1 METMGFNTYEKQD
14 RVLVG
19 MSGGVD
25 SSVTVRILQEQ
36 GFAVQGAVIRFSP
49 AHDGAVAA
57 AKDAAR
63 SLGID
68 VHVIDAAETFDREVV
83 TPFCQSYCEGRTPNP
98 CILCNPAVKFRLL
111 AEKADELDI
120 PYLATGHYARIERCT
135 DGVCRLCTAE
145 STARD
150 QSYMLYRLGPDI
162 LDRLILPLGEFE
174 KTDVRDIARDIEL
187 NCADTPDSMEICFI
201 PDGDYAAWLEARG
214 AVPPPG
220 HFVDRTGRVLGR
232 HRGIHRYT
240 IGQRRGLGIP
250 AAHRLFVSEIRPE
263 TQEGVL
269 SDGTDLMADT
279 VWGEDFNPLAPLT
292 EGEEL
297 TVRLRHSKTET
308 PARFYPEGTGGRLE
322 LLTPARAPTPGQLA
336 VLYRGDWVLGS
347 LWITRARRIP
357 G

>member
-1 METMGFNTYEKQD
+1 MKEKI
-14 RVLVG
+14 VLG
-19 MSGGVD
+19 LSGGVD
-25 SSVTVRILQEQ
+25 S
-36 GFAVQGAVIRFSP
+36 
-49 AHDGAVAA
+49 AVAA
-57 AKDAAR
+57 RLLQERYEVTGLYLDIGLGGTGAADAAAVAER
-63 SLGID
+63 LGIPFETAD
-68 VHVIDAAETFDREVV
+68 IRAELEREVCA
-83 TPFCQSYCEGRTPNP
+83 PFAADYRAGRTPLP
-98 CILCNPAVKFRLL
+98 CARCNPAVKFPALFAL
-111 AEKADELDI
+111 AGRIGAR
-120 PYLATGHYARIERCT
+120 YVSTGHYARVEN
-135 DGVCRLCTAE
+135 GVLKKGMPAN
-145 STARD
+145 D
-150 QSYMLYRLGPDI
+150 QSYMLARLTREQLQKVI
-162 LDRLILPLGEFE
+162 FPLGDYE
-174 KTDVRDIARDIEL
+174 KNQVRALARGFGIPV
-187 NCADTPDSMEICFI
+187 ADKPDSMEICFI

-263 TQEGVL
+263 TQEVVL

>member
-57 AKDAAR
+57 ARDAAR

-68 VHVIDAAETFDREVV
+68 VHVIDAAEAFDREVV

-111 AEKADELDI
+111 AEKADELGI
-120 PYLATGHYARIERCT
+120 PYLATGHYARIERCA

-145 STARD
+145 SAARD

-174 KTDVRDIARDIEL
+174 KSDVRDIARDIEL
-187 NCADTPDSMEICFI
+187 NCADAPDSMEICFI
-201 PDGDYAAWLEARG
+201 PDGDYSAFIRARG
-214 AVPPPG
+214 MTPRQGRFIGPDGEDLGAHLG
-220 HFVDRTGRVLGR
+220 VD
-232 HRGIHRYT
+232 HYT
-240 IGQRRGLGIP
+240 VGQRKGLGISAGRP
-250 AAHRLFVSEIRPE
+250 LFVREIRP
-263 TQEGVL
+263 
-269 SDGTDLMADT
+269 DGNIQLAESGGEFDRHITVGSVVTPDGLPMPDGEYLVKIRSAAKPASCVTRCTD
-279 VWGEDFNPLAPLT
+279 GI
-292 EGEEL
+292 L
-297 TVRLRHSKTET
+297 TVD
-308 PARFYPEGTGGRLE
+308 FPE
-322 LLTPARAPTPGQLA
+322 PVRAPAPGQSA
-336 VLYRGDWVLGS
+336 VFYRDGYVMGGGLILS
-347 LWITRARRIP
+347 AE
-357 G
+357 

>member
-1 METMGFNTYEKQD
+1 MKRP
-14 RVLVG
+14 RVRQL
-19 MSGGVD
+19 
-25 SSVTVRILQEQ
+25 
-36 GFAVQGAVIRFSP
+36 
-49 AHDGAVAA
+49 
-57 AKDAAR
+57 AR
-63 SLGID
+63 DFGLP
-68 VHVIDAAETFDREVV
+68 V
-83 TPFCQSYCEGRTPNP
+83 
-98 CILCNPAVKFRLL
+98 
-111 AEKADELDI
+111 AEK
-120 PYLATGHYARIERCT
+120 
-135 DGVCRLCTAE
+135 
-145 STARD
+145 
-150 QSYMLYRLGPDI
+150 
-162 LDRLILPLGEFE
+162 
-174 KTDVRDIARDIEL
+174 
-187 NCADTPDSMEICFI
+187 PDSMEICFI

-250 AAHRLFVSEIRPE
+250 AAHRLFVSEICPE
-263 TQEGVL
+263 TQEVVL

-347 LWITRARRIP
+347 LWITRARRVP

>member
-1 METMGFNTYEKQD
+1 MKEKI
-14 RVLVG
+14 VLG
-19 MSGGVD
+19 LSGGVD
-25 SSVTVRILQEQ
+25 S
-36 GFAVQGAVIRFSP
+36 
-49 AHDGAVAA
+49 AVAA
-57 AKDAAR
+57 RLLQERYEVTGLYLDIGLGGTGAADAAAVAER
-63 SLGID
+63 LGIPFETAD
-68 VHVIDAAETFDREVV
+68 IRAELEREVCA
-83 TPFCQSYCEGRTPNP
+83 PFAADYRAGRTPLP
-98 CILCNPAVKFRLL
+98 CARCNPAVKFPALFAL
-111 AEKADELDI
+111 AGRIGAR
-120 PYLATGHYARIERCT
+120 YVSTGHYARVEN
-135 DGVCRLCTAE
+135 GVLKKGMPAN
-145 STARD
+145 D
-150 QSYMLYRLGPDI
+150 QSYMLARLTREQLQKVI
-162 LDRLILPLGEFE
+162 FPLGDYE
-174 KTDVRDIARDIEL
+174 KAQVRALARDFGIPV
-187 NCADTPDSMEICFI
+187 ADKPDSMEICFI

-263 TQEGVL
+263 TQEVVL

>member
-1 METMGFNTYEKQD
+1 MGGKTV
-14 RVLVG
+14 VLG
-19 MSGGVD
+19 LSGGVD
-25 SSVTVRILQEQ
+25 SAVAARLLQEQ
-36 GFAVQGAVIRFSP
+36 GYTVYGHWLDIGLGGRE
-49 AHDGAVAA
+49 
-57 AKDAAR
+57 DAQQ
-63 SLGID
+63 
-68 VHVIDAAETFDREVV
+68 VAETFGIPFSAGDIRRELEASVMG
-83 TPFCQSYCEGRTPNP
+83 PFQRDYLAGRTPLP
-98 CILCNPAVKFRLL
+98 CARCNPTVKFPALFRR
-111 AEKADELDI
+111 AEEVGADWV
-120 PYLATGHYARIERCT
+120 ATGHYARIAAGPAGEPLL
-135 DGVCRLCTAE
+135 CRGAHTN
-145 STARD
+145 D
-150 QSYMLYRLGPDI
+150 QAYMLARLPQHW
-162 LDRLILPLGEFE
+162 LSRLVFPIGGYE
-174 KTDVRDIARDIEL
+174 KTQV
-187 NCADTPDSMEICFI
+187 
-201 PDGDYAAWLEARG
+201 
-214 AVPPPG
+214 
-220 HFVDRTGRVLGR
+220 R

-263 TQEGVL
+263 TQEVVL

>member
-1 METMGFNTYEKQD
+1 MGGKTV
-14 RVLVG
+14 VLG
-19 MSGGVD
+19 LSGGVD
-25 SSVTVRILQEQ
+25 SPWP
-36 GFAVQGAVIRFSP
+36 P
-49 AHDGAVAA
+49 ACSRSRATRSTGIGWIGLGGRE
-57 AKDAAR
+57 DAQQ
-63 SLGID
+63 
-68 VHVIDAAETFDREVV
+68 VAETSASLFRRRYPPGAGGVGDG
-83 TPFCQSYCEGRTPNP
+83 PLSWDYPAGRTPPP
-98 CILCNPAVKFRLL
+98 CARCNPTVKFPPVP
-111 AEKADELDI
+111 AGGGGGGDWV
-120 PYLATGHYARIERCT
+120 ATGHYARIAAGPAGEPLL
-135 DGVCRLCTAE
+135 CRGAHTNDQAYMLARLPQHWLSRLVFPIGGYEKTQVRQL
-145 STARD
+145 ARD
-150 QSYMLYRLGPDI
+150 FG
-162 LDRLILPLGEFE
+162 LPVAE
-174 KTDVRDIARDIEL
+174 K
-187 NCADTPDSMEICFI
+187 PDSMEICFI

-263 TQEGVL
+263 TQEVVL